1 MRRDAQIATF
11 SGGYAMAIIA
21 ALVLASAL
29 LLLNDVPE
37 IRRSAPE
44 GTWPPS
50 WIARTLMLPIAM
62 PGMTDIRRYVLPVG
76 LAMVLIT
83 FAFRPPRS
91 TTAEA
96 AGGAGETSGATLL
109 SRWWFEGLAAVVI
122 VVAVCSALANGTYGF
137 SRGWI
142 FGLILY
148 SAWSI
153 VLRRFLPRERIPLLL
168 LLASGVAALAVVT
181 ALWHRLALG
190 VFAFEL
196 PVGPVTITGALG
208 ALMTA
213 MGAAWLFS
221 GFISSANQNRPRGLA
236 RTVWVGLVVIA
247 GLVLTIYAARRA
259 SWLAIGVALAV
270 IVVAGVFKGGRSG
283 KLRWWV
289 IVGLVIVPA
298 AGFVVQQRY
307 LSPRAGVR
315 QGIQSRTG
323 YWKHVV
329 TDLPRH
335 PFLGVGPDMF
345 VCDMTSVNALDHST
359 QAKQFGGR
367 VEYDAHSE
375 WLQAIHELGIVGGL
389 SYCALPIATIVLAL
403 RRYRRGAAGGQGD
416 LLLCCAAGLIA
427 IMVYELLSI
436 NLRHP
441 VVSPWYWT
449 LLGVTAAL
457 LRIPQA
463 AAKTSHTATKP
474 SLLSGSLV
482 RLGSLVGAA
491 LILLITVAD
500 ARCAVAHERARLAQ
514 AASPAEALAD
524 YDVAIRQF
532 GSRAWLSTRY
542 DRAMLC
548 SQLLKA
554 AQGDAAAKASGG
566 AFAEIARRTVDAWRE
581 LVDRCPAYPDAGY
594 KLSEALVL
602 SGERAEA
609 LATLERY
616 LKHVDPHD
624 LQANILRIYLGG
636 QDAMQNLL
644 CVRAALVRSP
654 MNNVL
659 ASYIARDLAS
669 PEVSKPWADLV
680 HEAWRSIEIADE
692 SQWPDPFA
700 PETFRMEVLR
710 LAGEG
715 ELKQAADVSR
725 LAAEMYGRQVDQ
737 LTPRRRVNAVVA
749 DAWYVAARFR
759 FESEPGA
766 YMAVCAAMQKAET
779 YANLQVRFDAGATS
793 QGLDLDPVGLRNR
806 TSELRTL
813 LKFSAMMGMACGVD
827 DLEVARRVN
836 WSLPGDRHAMAQVNA
851 EKARM
856 AAELV
861 AIFDRLPVEM
871 QPPVMPRLKEQAR
884 TAAPSP

>member
-1 MRRDAQIATF
+1 
-11 SGGYAMAIIA
+11 
-21 ALVLASAL
+21 
-29 LLLNDVPE
+29 
-37 IRRSAPE
+37 
-44 GTWPPS
+44 
-50 WIARTLMLPIAM
+50 
-62 PGMTDIRRYVLPVG
+62 
-76 LAMVLIT
+76 MV
-83 FAFRPPRS
+83 
-91 TTAEA
+91 
-96 AGGAGETSGATLL
+96 
-109 SRWWFEGLAAVVI
+109 
-122 VVAVCSALANGTYGF
+122 
-137 SRGWI
+137 
-142 FGLILY
+142 
-148 SAWSI
+148 
-153 VLRRFLPRERIPLLL
+153 
-168 LLASGVAALAVVT
+168 
-181 ALWHRLALG
+181 
-190 VFAFEL
+190 
-196 PVGPVTITGALG
+196 
-208 ALMTA
+208 
-213 MGAAWLFS
+213 
-221 GFISSANQNRPRGLA
+221 
-236 RTVWVGLVVIA
+236 
-247 GLVLTIYAARRA
+247 
-259 SWLAIGVALAV
+259 
-270 IVVAGVFKGGRSG
+270 GVFKGGRLG

-289 IVGLVIVPA
+289 IAGLVVTLA
-298 AGFVVQQRY
+298 AGFVIQQRY
-307 LSPRAGVR
+307 ISRRAGLG
-315 QGIQSRTG
+315 QGVQSRIG

-345 VCDMTSVNALDHST
+345 VCDMTLVNALDHST

-389 SYCALPIATIVLAL
+389 SYCALPVVTIFLAL
-403 RRYRRGAAGGQGD
+403 RRYRRRAAGGLED
-416 LLLCCAAGLIA
+416 LLLCSASGLIVV
-427 IMVYELLSI
+427 MVYEALSI

-441 VVSPWYWT
+441 VMSPWYWT
-449 LLGVTAAL
+449 LLGVTAAM
-457 LRIPQA
+457 LRTPHASQHPNSA
-463 AAKTSHTATKP
+463 APKP
-474 SLLSGSLV
+474 SPLSGTLV
-482 RLGSLVGAA
+482 RFVTMVGAI
-491 LILLITVAD
+491 LILLITFAD

-514 AASPAEALAD
+514 AASPAVALGD
-524 YDVAIRQF
+524 YDTAIHQF

-554 AQGDAAAKASGG
+554 AQGDAAAKSPGG
-566 AFAEIARRTVDAWRE
+566 AFADIARRTVDAWRE

-602 SGERAEA
+602 SGERADA

-616 LKHVDPHD
+616 LKRVDPHD

-644 CVRAALVRSP
+644 CVRRALLRSP

-680 HEAWRSIEIADE
+680 HEAWRSSEIADE
-692 SQWPDPFA
+692 NEWPDPFA

-715 ELKQAADVSR
+715 VLKQAADVSR

-737 LTPRRRVNAVVA
+737 LTPHRRVNSVVA
-749 DAWYVAARFR
+749 DAWYIAARFR

-766 YMAVCAAMQKAET
+766 YLAACAAMQKAET

-806 TSELRTL
+806 TAELRTL
-813 LKFSAMMGMACGVD
+813 LRFSAMMGLACGMED
-827 DLEVARRVN
+827 IEVSRRVN
-836 WSLPGDRHAMAQVNA
+836 WSLPGERHAMAQVNA

-861 AIFDRLPVEM
+861 AIFERLPAESR
-871 QPPVMPRLKEQAR
+871 PPVMPRLKELAR
-884 TAAPSP
+884 TTAASP

>member
-1 MRRDAQIATF
+1 MRRDAQTATS
-11 SGGYAMAIIA
+11 SGGYATAIIA

-37 IRRSAPE
+37 IRRSVPE

-50 WIARTLMLPIAM
+50 WIARTLMIPIAM
-62 PGMTDIRRYVLPVG
+62 PGMTDCRRYVLPIG
-76 LAMVLIT
+76 LALVLIT
-83 FAFRPPRS
+83 FAFRPPTS
-91 TTAEA
+91 TRADA
-96 AGGAGETSGATLL
+96 SGGVKPNVESTFM
-109 SRWWFEGLAAVVI
+109 SRWWFEGLALVTI
-122 VVAVCSALANGTYGF
+122 LVAICSALANGTYGF

-142 FGLILY
+142 FGLVF
-148 SAWSI
+148 SCGWSI
-153 VLRRFLPRERIPLLL
+153 LLRRFLPRERISLLM
-168 LLASGVAALAVVT
+168 LLASCVAALAAVT

-196 PVGPVTITGALG
+196 PVGPVTITGAIG

-213 MGAAWLFS
+213 MGAAWIFS
-221 GFISSANQNRPRGLA
+221 GFITSANQRRPGGLA
-236 RTVWVGLVVIA
+236 LNVWVGLVIIVGI
-247 GLVLTIYAARRA
+247 VLTTYAARRA
-259 SWLAIGVALAV
+259 SWLAIAISLL
-270 IVVAGVFKGGRSG
+270 VVVMVGVFKGGRLG
-283 KLRWWV
+283 QLRWWA
-289 IVGLVIVPA
+289 IAGLVMSLV
-298 AGFVVQQRY
+298 AGFVIQQRY
-307 LSPRAGVR
+307 ISRRAGVA
-315 QGIQSRTG
+315 QGVQSRIG

-375 WLQAIHELGIVGGL
+375 WLQAIHELGLVGGL
-389 SYCALPIATIVLAL
+389 SYCALPIVTILLAL
-403 RRYRRGAAGGQGD
+403 RRYRRRAAGGQED
-416 LLLCCAAGLIA
+416 LLLCCAAGLIVV
-427 IMVYELLSI
+427 MVYEALSI

-441 VVSPWYWT
+441 VMSPWYWT
-449 LLGVTAAL
+449 LLGVTAAM
-457 LRIPQA
+457 LRTPHASEHPNSA
-463 AAKTSHTATKP
+463 APKP
-474 SLLSGSLV
+474 SPLSGTLV
-482 RLGSLVGAA
+482 RFVAMVGAI
-491 LILLITVAD
+491 LILLIAFAD

-514 AASPAEALAD
+514 ATSPAVALDD
-524 YDVAIRQF
+524 YDTAIHQF

-554 AQGDAAAKASGG
+554 AQGDAAAKSAGG
-566 AFAEIARRTVDAWRE
+566 AFADIARRTVDAWRE

-594 KLSEALVL
+594 KLAEALVL
-602 SGERAEA
+602 SGERADA

-616 LKHVDPHD
+616 LKQVDPHD
-624 LQANILRIYLGG
+624 LQANVLRIYLGG

-644 CVRAALVRSP
+644 CVRRALLRSP
-654 MNNVL
+654 MNNML

-680 HEAWRSIEIADE
+680 HEAWRSSEIEDE
-692 SQWPDPFA
+692 NEWPDPFA

-737 LTPRRRVNAVVA
+737 LTPHRRVNAVVA

-766 YMAVCAAMQKAET
+766 YLAACAAMQKAET
-779 YANLQVRFDAGATS
+779 YANLQVRFDAGATG

-806 TSELRTL
+806 TAELRTL
-813 LKFSAMMGMACGVD
+813 LRFSAMMGLACGMD

-836 WSLPGDRHAMAQVNA
+836 WSLPGERHAMAQVNA

-861 AIFDRLPVEM
+861 AIFERLPAEIH
-871 QPPVMPRLKEQAR
+871 PAVMPRLKELAR
-884 TAAPSP
+884 MAAASP